1 MACEESLF
9 FLLILISLEQKLY
22 FQALDNAFLRSCC
35 ICLLTFCFY
44 SKREPLMEILLEN
57 VVFYLCSYSIQIFKI
72 LNFNPK
78 QNGRIDISLQIYAIY
93 LEQQNDSL
101 FLIFLNKILKIRVLS
116 LFVFPFSLLC
126 I

>member
-1 MACEESLF
+1 
-9 FLLILISLEQKLY
+9 
-22 FQALDNAFLRSCC
+22 
-35 ICLLTFCFY
+35 
-44 SKREPLMEILLEN
+44 MEILLEN
-57 VVFYLCSYSIQIFKI
+57 VVFYLCPYSIQIFKI

-78 QNGRIDISLQIYAIY
+78 QNGRIDISLQIYVIY
-93 LEQQNDSL
+93 LKQQNDFL